1 MVATL
6 GYALLGL
13 LARKPRTGYEL
24 TRALRAP
31 IGYFWTAS
39 HSQVYPELARLEAG
53 GLVHYQ
59 IINGPGPRDTKRYT
73 ITAAG
78 LRALT
83 AWVVTPAP
91 PERSRSEFLLKVYS
105 LWLADPA
112 AARALVAG
120 ERQEHRAMLAHYE
133 ELATETESGHLDPAD
148 PLFSNRAT
156 LRRGLSFERHVV
168 AWCDWLLDALT
179 PQARPPG
186 QQGQARRIS
195 DDVGDDHALMTSPT
209 PNQVAIT
216 VAISG
221 DGDGTAVKRTLQ
233 VGEAIQVS
241 GVTVRLTSIKM
252 VTRQREP
259 G

>member
-1 MVATL
+1 MATL

-24 TRALRAP
+24 TQALRAP

-39 HSQVYPELARLEAG
+39 HSQVYPELARLETD

-59 IINGPGPRDTKRYT
+59 IIDGPGPRDTKRYT

-78 LRALT
+78 LHALAT
-83 AWVVTPAP
+83 WAVTPAP

-105 LWLADPA
+105 LWLAEPT

-120 ERQEHRAMLAHYE
+120 ERQEHRAMLTRYE
-133 ELATETESGHLDPAD
+133 QLATETERGRLDPAD
-148 PLFSNRAT
+148 PLFCDRAT
-156 LRRGLSFERHVV
+156 LRRGLSFERHVI

-179 PQARPPG
+179 PHTRPRA
-186 QQGQARRIS
+186 QQRQSRRIS
-195 DDVGDDHALMTSPT
+195 EDTSGDHAVMTS
-209 PNQVAIT
+209 QALKHAAVT

-221 DGDGTAVKRTLQ
+221 NGDGRAVNRTLH
-233 VGEAIQVS
+233 VGEEIQIS
-241 GVTVRLTSIKM
+241 GVTVRLTSIET
-252 VTRQREP
+252 VTSQRES